1 MKASWPRLSVR
12 SRLTLWYVGAMV
24 LVLAMYAMAV
34 FTFVSTNASNALNAR
49 LRDDFRWASE
59 MVEQVP
65 NGSLVMFEGDDGSA
79 EPDRPWLQVSSPDG
93 RVLVRSMFAEQHPIA
108 DATKL
113 AGYAYGQI
121 VSTPAGGATFR
132 LLTDRSMIGGRPV
145 IIQVA
150 VSENSTRREQ
160 RDL

>member
-24 LVLAMYAMAV
+24 LVLAMYATAV
-34 FTFVSTNASNALNAR
+34 FAFVSTNASNALNAR

-79 EPDRPWLQVSSPDG
+79 EPDRP
-93 RVLVRSMFAEQHPIA
+93 
-108 DATKL
+108 
-113 AGYAYGQI
+113 
-121 VSTPAGGATFR
+121 
-132 LLTDRSMIGGRPV
+132 
-145 IIQVA
+145 
-150 VSENSTRREQ
+150 
-160 RDL
+160 